1 MNDNNDDIN
10 NGIGSLYLQY
20 STLPKNSTC
29 FCYPL
34 ILAGEFLH
42 LRCKNLRD
50 LGFSDLRSESEISYR
65 SKIET

>member
-1 MNDNNDDIN
+1 M
-10 NGIGSLYLQY
+10 
-20 STLPKNSTC
+20 LPKNSTC

-42 LRCKNLRD
+42 LRYKNLKD

-65 SKIET
+65 SKVET